1 MDPCGALCLRQLRL
15 PNHGIDNH
23 PSRNKLAL
31 GSGNLKSKIE
41 NLKSKISKSKMDK
54 PLRGAL
60 FTAAKAAES

>member
-1 MDPCGALCLRQLRL
+1 MDPCGALCLRQLKL

-23 PSRNKLAL
+23 QSRNKLAL
-31 GSGNLKSKIE
+31 GGG

-60 FTAAKAAES
+60 STAA